1 LTGTSV
7 IIVDPYSSGAT
18 LAGAFRKLRLE
29 PICVL
34 SYPTPPPVYTR
45 GFRPDDFAVTLSEEI
60 GLDQVVRE
68 LSPVKPVAVI
78 AGSES
83 GVILADAL
91 GAALAP
97 RSANDPAR
105 ASARRHKGDMV
116 KALEARGVAT
126 IATTCVTRPE
136 EAVEWVRRSQLDGRD
151 LVVKP
156 AKSALTD
163 GVCLVPGGD
172 GVAAAV
178 SSLLGTTNAF
188 GLTNSEVVVQE
199 RVLGT
204 EYVVDTFSFDGRV
217 SVTNACRYSKVAV
230 GSAFAVYES
239 IEFLPFDDP
248 EITELIDY
256 VTKALDAL
264 GVRFGL
270 AHTEVMMTSAG
281 PRLIETGSRPPGA
294 GLPALTEVATG
305 DSGIRRLARYLAGDH
320 TIPMDYRLDWHVTG
334 VYFIARQP
342 GVAANTAAYEKIRDL
357 PSCRHLQVNVR
368 DGDHVPATTDLLST
382 LRLGWAVLA
391 HSDARIVRRDHQA
404 IREIER
410 LVQFTYP
417 KGMELI

>member
-1 LTGTSV
+1 MSTLTGAAV

-18 LAGAFRKLRLE
+18 LASAFRKRRLE

-34 SYPTPPPVYTR
+34 SYPPPPPVYT
-45 GFRPDDFAVTLSEEI
+45 GAFRPDDFSVTLSEEI

-68 LSPVKPVAVI
+68 LSPVKPIAVI

-97 RSANDPAR
+97 WSANDPVR

-116 KALEARGVAT
+116 KALESHGVAT
-126 IATTCVTRPE
+126 IATTCVSRPE
-136 EAVEWVRRSQLDGRD
+136 DAVDWVRRSQLGGRD

-163 GVCLVPGGD
+163 GVRLVPGGD

-178 SSLLGTTNAF
+178 SALLGTTNAF
-188 GLTNSEVVVQE
+188 GLTNNEVVVQE

-217 SVTNACRYSKVAV
+217 SVSNVCRYSKVPV
-230 GSAFAVYES
+230 GPAFAVYES
-239 IEFLPFDDP
+239 IEFLPFHDP
-248 EITELIDY
+248 EIAELIDY

-270 AHTEVMMTSAG
+270 AHTEVMMSSDG

-294 GLPALTEVATG
+294 GLPALAEVATG
-305 DSGIRRLARYLAGDH
+305 DSGIGRLVRYLGGDRS
-320 TIPMDYRLDWHVTG
+320 IPLDYRLDWHVTG
-334 VYFIARQP
+334 VYFIARQS

-368 DGDHVPATTDLLST
+368 DGDNVSATTDLLST

-391 HSDARIVRRDHQA
+391 HGDAQVVRRDHQA

-410 LVQFTYP
+410 LVQFT
-417 KGMELI
+417 

>member
-1 LTGTSV
+1 MSTLTGAAV

-18 LAGAFRKLRLE
+18 LASAFRKRRLE

-34 SYPTPPPVYTR
+34 SYPPPPPVYT
-45 GFRPDDFAVTLSEEI
+45 GAFRPDDFSVTLSEEI

-68 LSPVKPVAVI
+68 LSPVKPIAVI

-97 RSANDPAR
+97 WSANDPVR

-116 KALEARGVAT
+116 KALESHGVAT
-126 IATTCVTRPE
+126 IATTCVSRPE
-136 EAVEWVRRSQLDGRD
+136 DAVDWVRRSQLGGRD

-163 GVCLVPGGD
+163 GVRLVPGGD

-178 SSLLGTTNAF
+178 SALLGTTNAF
-188 GLTNSEVVVQE
+188 GLTNNEVVVQE

-217 SVTNACRYSKVAV
+217 SVSNVCRYSKVPV
-230 GSAFAVYES
+230 GPAFAVYES
-239 IEFLPFDDP
+239 IEFLPFHDP
-248 EITELIDY
+248 EIAELIDY

-270 AHTEVMMTSAG
+270 AHTEVMMSSDG

-294 GLPALTEVATG
+294 GLPALAEVATG
-305 DSGIRRLARYLAGDH
+305 DSGIRRLVRYLGGDRS
-320 TIPMDYRLDWHVTG
+320 IPLDYRLDWHVTG
-334 VYFIARQP
+334 VYFIARQS

-368 DGDHVPATTDLLST
+368 DGDNVSATTDLLST

-391 HSDARIVRRDHQA
+391 HGDAQVVRRDHQA

-410 LVQFTYP
+410 LVQFT
-417 KGMELI
+417 

>member
-1 LTGTSV
+1 MSTLTGASV

-18 LAGAFRKLRLE
+18 LASALRKRRIE

-34 SYPTPPPVYTR
+34 SHPAPPPAFTR
-45 GFRPDDFAVTLSEEI
+45 AFRPDDFTVTLSEEI

-68 LSPVKPVAVI
+68 LSPVKPIAVL

-83 GVILADAL
+83 GVVFADAL

-97 RSANDPAR
+97 WSANDPAR

-116 KALEARGVAT
+116 KALEAHGVPA
-126 IATTCVTRPE
+126 IATTCVARPE
-136 EAVEWVRRSQLDGRD
+136 DAVEWVRGARLDGRD

-163 GVCLVPGGD
+163 GVRLVPGGD

-188 GLTNSEVVVQE
+188 GLTNDEVVVQE
-199 RVLGT
+199 RIVGT

-217 SVTNACRYSKVAV
+217 SVTNVCRYSKIAV
-230 GSAFAVYES
+230 GAAFAVYES
-239 IEFLPFDDP
+239 IEFLPFDSP
-248 EITELIDY
+248 EVSELIDY
-256 VTKALDAL
+256 VAKALDAL

-270 AHTEVMMTSAG
+270 AHNEIMMSAGG

-305 DSGIRRLARYLAGDH
+305 DSGIRRLVRYLAGDRA
-320 TIPMDYRLDWHVTG
+320 IPLHYRLDWHVTG

-342 GVAANTAAYEKIRDL
+342 GAVANTAAYEKIRDL
-357 PSCRHLQVNVR
+357 PSCRHLQVNVK
-368 DGDHVPATTDLLST
+368 DGDQVSGTTDLLST
-382 LRLGWAVLA
+382 LGLGWAVLA
-391 HSDARIVRRDHQA
+391 HGDARIVQRDHQA

-410 LVQFTYP
+410 LVQF
-417 KGMELI
+417 GMELVG

>member
-1 LTGTSV
+1 MSTLTGARV

-18 LAGAFRKLRLE
+18 LASAFRKLRLE

-34 SYPTPPPVYTR
+34 SYPPPPPVYTR

-60 GLDQVVRE
+60 GLGQVVRE
-68 LSPVKPVAVI
+68 LSPVKPIAVI

-97 RSANDPAR
+97 WSANDPAR

-126 IATTCVTRPE
+126 IATTCVARPE

-172 GVAAAV
+172 GVTAAV

-188 GLTNSEVVVQE
+188 GLTNNEVVVQE
-199 RVLGT
+199 RILGT

-217 SVTNACRYSKVAV
+217 SVTNVCRYSKAAV

-239 IEFLPFDDP
+239 IEFLPFNDP
-248 EITELIDY
+248 EITGLIDY
-256 VTKALDAL
+256 VGKTLDAL

-270 AHTEVMMTSAG
+270 AHTEVMMSSAG

-320 TIPMDYRLDWHVTG
+320 TIPLDYRLDWHVTG

-342 GVAANTAAYEKIRDL
+342 GVVANTAAYEKMRDL

-368 DGDHVPATTDLLST
+368 DGDHVSATTDLLST

-391 HSDARIVRRDHQA
+391 HSDAQIVRRDHKA

-410 LVQFTYP
+410 LVQFT
-417 KGMELI
+417 

>member
-1 LTGTSV
+1 MRVSSLTAARV
-7 IIVDPYSSGAT
+7 VIVDPYSSGAA
-18 LAGAFRKLRLE
+18 LAGALRKRRLE
-29 PICVL
+29 PVCVL
-34 SYPTPPPVYTR
+34 SHPAPPPVYAR
-45 GFRPDDFAVTLSEEI
+45 AFRPDDFAVQLSEEI
-60 GLDQVVRE
+60 GLDQVIRE
-68 LSPVKPVAVI
+68 LSPVKPIAVI

-97 RSANDPAR
+97 WSANDPAR

-116 KALEARGVAT
+116 KALEARGVPA
-126 IATTCVTRPE
+126 IATTCVTRPAD
-136 EAVEWVRRSQLDGRD
+136 AVKWVRRAHLDGRD

-156 AKSALTD
+156 ATSALTD
-163 GVCLVPGGD
+163 GVCLVPGGA

-188 GLTNSEVVVQE
+188 GLANDEVVVQE
-199 RVLGT
+199 RVFGT

-217 SVTNACRYSKVAV
+217 SVTNVCRYSKVAV
-230 GSAFAVYES
+230 GAAFAVYES

-248 EITELIDY
+248 LVTELIDY
-256 VTKALDAL
+256 VGKALDAL

-294 GLPALTEVATG
+294 GLPALAEVATG
-305 DSGIRRLARYLAGDH
+305 DSGIRRLVRYLGGDRA
-320 TIPMDYRLDWHVTG
+320 IPLDYRLDWHVTG
-334 VYFIARQP
+334 AYFIARQP

-357 PSCRHLQVNVR
+357 TSCRHLQVNVR

-382 LRLGWAVLA
+382 LQLGWAVLA
-391 HSDARIVRRDHQA
+391 HGDAEMVRRDHQSV
-404 IREIER
+404 REIER
-410 LVQFTYP
+410 LVRFA
-417 KGMELI
+417 